1 MKTLL
6 PRERTSAWQNN
17 ECVCGQRQLF
27 VCCVLCVFCMCVCVR
42 VYVRACVCVC
52 VRACVRVW
60 TLSKQA
66 GALVDQDQ
74 NLYMISF
81 NII

>member
-17 ECVCGQRQLF
+17 ECVCGPRQVF

-42 VYVRACVCVC
+42 ACVCACVC
-52 VRACVRVW
+52 VRACVCVW

-74 NLYMISF
+74 NLYSISF
-81 NII
+81 HKI